1 MASIFKVKGNI
12 MKTVFEFKASMMNW
26 RRNHI
31 MIFGHTFCPKQCS
44 VLLPISHLEHIDPSP
59 GNVIETTVS
68 EVGDLQ
74 SDASQ

>member
-1 MASIFKVKGNI
+1 M
-12 MKTVFEFKASMMNW
+12 T
-26 RRNHI
+26 
-31 MIFGHTFCPKQCS
+31 FGHTFCPKQCS